1 MSQPTEIVSARTS
14 AHSRLPQRFHALSR
28 HPHRIAF
35 GLVMLPFN
43 VRHLGP
49 AAYGLWILT
58 ASVTVHFSVL
68 DLGTAVPS

>member
-1 MSQPTEIVSARTS
+1 
-14 AHSRLPQRFHALSR
+14 
-28 HPHRIAF
+28 
-35 GLVMLPFN
+35 MLPFN

-68 DLGTAVPS
+68 DLGYGGAIVKFIAQYRARRDGAP